1 MEHVSTNLLKSGSIR
16 IYIWE
21 SLFTSLYSEMSFW
34 FSMARVCRGL
44 QLKWSFL
51 PKKSSARKEQSGC
64 LGEGEFESQNPN
76 FWAGCYHSDMSIRKF
91 CGSHVPFL
99 LACSCYIL
107 QPKGL
112 EKGLSWLKFTWKADG
127 FHSSTVTHQFSNL
140 RELWN
145 NNFNP
150 MIYLTSPLVFSCVC
164 SSSDPINLIHFV
176 DFGSVPP
183 PPPTTERPRR
193 HELRPGRRCSN
204 YRGGCENN
212 VFCLTLGQ
220 QAIQAYSLVFLPDSL
235 IFLCVCVCIFAGDLK
250 RSQLKVEKIQ
260 IRHSKP

>member
-21 SLFTSLYSEMSFW
+21 SLFTSLYSEISFW

-44 QLKWSFL
+44 QLKWSFP

-91 CGSHVPFL
+91 SGSHVPFL

-112 EKGLSWLKFTWKADG
+112 FQSLSWLKFTWKADG
-127 FHSSTVTHQFSNL
+127 FHSSTVTQQFSNL

-145 NNFNP
+145 NHFNP

-176 DFGSVPP
+176 DLGSVPP
-183 PPPTTERPRR
+183 PPPNDPTAQATWTSPSAKVLKLPWWLWKQCFLFNTWSTS
-193 HELRPGRRCSN
+193 HTSLQFG
-204 YRGGCENN
+204 
-212 VFCLTLGQ
+212 VFTWL
-220 QAIQAYSLVFLPDSL
+220 FD
-235 IFLCVCVCIFAGDLK
+235 IFFWCVCVCVFLQVIWRGL
-250 RSQLKVEKIQ
+250 S
-260 IRHSKP
+260 